1 MSDEKVTPGIHPN
14 ARAAMSKHFSEFEK
28 KIAVIWQKEW
38 YITYASNLKYG
49 QVKCN
54 YLLVKPTSNLEN
66 TIGISRE
73 IVVILHPHESF
84 EARDLE
90 IFEKIYKQF
99 PNENRI
105 DRICYALVS
114 KCNDI
119 EEQLAAYTS
128 GKKEAQVIIP
138 FTYESFLMAK
148 NDSYFLRNRF
158 WKYFHSRDLFGLK
171 SPLKEDY
178 YFFGRNE
185 ISTKIIHNHKSGE
198 NTGLFGLRKTGKTS
212 IIYDIMRK
220 APQWEA
226 KGVLIDCENTSFNM
240 RRWNKAL
247 YYVVKRVY
255 DAFGSD
261 ISVNEEE
268 FTIEDAS
275 ILFEKSIQKIA
286 SDNSCTIL
294 LLFDE
299 IENISF
305 GKSASEY
312 WREGRD
318 FVYFWQSV
326 RSAYQHSSNTFS
338 FCLLGTNPKCV
349 EDATILGADNPI
361 FNGITPEYIP
371 GFSQSQIRE
380 MVRRLGRLMGITFD
394 EGIYSRLTEEYGG
407 HPFLV
412 RQLCSEIAKKY
423 DNRPV
428 NIDRSRYLSVKEEF
442 DKETDY
448 FKMLIEVLEQ
458 FYKDENEMLLLLAKG
473 DLDTFKYF
481 ADSDY
486 SLVKHLLG
494 YGIIKKTE
502 DGSYE
507 FQIDSIKNYLL
518 RLSNKV
524 SLAKT
529 KEERWSA
536 ICIARNRIE
545 EDLRTIVRIVYRFIF
560 KTEAAAKEEIIKKL
574 YGNSNDG
581 KILLAHTYSTLFDP
595 KKNNI
600 YLRNLT
606 DLIKAQYEYFADYFG
621 AQDIFIHAMDVLN
634 KEGRFDTH
642 AKIPDE
648 KDMNSI
654 KAAIDQI
661 ARGITKFNESM

>member
-1 MSDEKVTPGIHPN
+1 MANEKVLPGIHPS
-14 ARAAMSKHFSEFEK
+14 AEAAMDEHFSEIEK
-28 KIAVIWQKEW
+28 SISKIWQKEW
-38 YITYASNLKYG
+38 FITFTSNMKYG
-49 QVKCN
+49 QVECN
-54 YLLVKPTSNLEN
+54 YLLVKPTSSLEE

-105 DRICYALVS
+105 DRICYVIIS
-114 KCNDI
+114 KCKDI
-119 EEQLAAYTS
+119 EEQLSVYNS
-128 GKKEAQVIIP
+128 GKKESQVIIP
-138 FTYESFLMAK
+138 FTYGSFSNA
-148 NDSYFLRNRF
+148 NSNPYFLRNMF

-185 ISTKIIHNHKSGE
+185 LSTKIIHNHKSGE

-212 IIYDIMRK
+212 IIYDIIRK

-226 KGVLIDCENTSFNM
+226 RGVLIDCENTSFNM

-255 DAFGSD
+255 EALGSD
-261 ISVNEEE
+261 LLVKEED
-268 FTIEDAS
+268 FTIENAG
-275 ILFEKSIQKIA
+275 ILFEKSISEIA
-286 SDNSCTIL
+286 LDNNCTIL

-305 GKSASEY
+305 GKSASKY
-312 WREGRD
+312 WREDRD

-326 RSAYQHSSNTFS
+326 RSAYQHTDNSFS

-349 EDATILGADNPI
+349 EDATILGSDNPI

-371 GFSQSQIRE
+371 GFNQKQIRE
-380 MVRRLGRLMGITFD
+380 MVRRLGRLMGITFE
-394 EGIYSRLTEEYGG
+394 EGIYTRLTEDYGG

-412 RQLCSEIAKKY
+412 RQICSAISKKY
-423 DNRPV
+423 STRPV
-428 NIDRSRYLSVKEEF
+428 RIDRERYLSVKEEF

-458 FYKDENEMLLLLAKG
+458 FYQDENEMLQLLAKG
-473 DLDTFKYF
+473 DIETFKYF

-518 RLSNKV
+518 RLSNRV
-524 SLAKT
+524 SIAKT
-529 KEERWSA
+529 KEEKWSA
-536 ICIARNRIE
+536 ICIERNQIE
-545 EDLRTIVRIVYRFIF
+545 EELRNIVRIVYRFIF
-560 KTEAAAKEEIIKKL
+560 RTEVAAKEEVIKKL
-574 YGNSNDG
+574 YGNSLDG
-581 KILLAHTYSTLFDP
+581 KKLLAHTYATLFDP

-600 YLRNLT
+600 YLKNLT
-606 DLIKAQYEYFADYFG
+606 DLIKAQYEYFKDYFG
-621 AQDIFIHAMDVLN
+621 DQELFIHAMDVLN
-634 KEGRFDTH
+634 KEGRFDAH

-654 KAAIDQI
+654 QSAIYQI
-661 ARGITKFNESM
+661 SRGITKFNESM